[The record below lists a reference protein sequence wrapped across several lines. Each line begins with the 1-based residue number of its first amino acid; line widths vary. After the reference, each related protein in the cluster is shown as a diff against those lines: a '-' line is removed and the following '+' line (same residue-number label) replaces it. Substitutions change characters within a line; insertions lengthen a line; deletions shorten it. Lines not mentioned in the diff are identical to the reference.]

1 MRSSPS
7 TSPSGRARLAV
18 LAVGLF
24 SFAAFTAHPAEAQ
37 RVHPWS
43 PPGADSLLAWSA
55 EAKTLFQLNRGDSV
69 TGGNYRAYEL
79 VGAMGRRLFRALGK
93 ENMAQAQ
100 AIEAVLDSLGLDS
113 DVATDPTLPTFVLL
127 MVRNPYQPSA
137 NAVGFVYWFRQD
149 DLRMQGVVFRGGMD
163 PRVRVWWTGRNAEP
177 YEWGI
182 VDRTRGAG
190 DLGLIL
196 LRLDP
201 GGSYWTIGQYAGRG
215 QDLGGSGEAD
225 WVDANEDGQ
234 PELLT
239 WMRASAD
246 SMFEECGGCPKLITE
261 RLFVEHDNGF
271 ELPRQPAATFAVQ
284 HVRSVHPSAPR
295 QEPGGRHAAARPSRS
310 STRRSSSVGPDQGE
324 RRMEARVHR
333 GSSVA
338 ALARHEIPGPSVAA
352 DLHRSLRDE
361 GRALDHREL
370 DPSAPG
376 ERDAAAERRAQQVT
390 RPAVMSRTAAPR
402 TTPALVALLILALVP
417 GCQRK
422 TQLVPAGADSRSGRG
437 RFVGRA
443 PPSGPV
449 RVGLE
454 CRR

>member
-1 MRSSPS
+1 MR
-7 TSPSGRARLAV
+7 
-18 LAVGLF
+18 
-24 SFAAFTAHPAEAQ
+24 
-37 RVHPWS
+37 PWS

-79 VGAMGRRLFRALGK
+79 VGVMGRRLFRALGK
-93 ENMAQAQ
+93 ENMAQAK
-100 AIEAVLDSLGLDS
+100 AIEAVLDSLGLDA
-113 DVATDPTLPTFVLL
+113 DVAIDPTLPAFVLL

-163 PRVRVWWTGRNAEP
+163 PRIRVWWTGRNREP

-182 VDRTRGAG
+182 VDRMRGSG

-239 WMRASAD
+239 WMRASPD

-261 RLFVEHDNGF
+261 RLFVEHDSGF
-271 ELPRQPAATFAVQ
+271 ELHDSRLLPSPYSTFVLFIRLLRDKNRAAAS
-284 HVRSVHPSAPR
+284 RLLVHPEKLDEAIKLGWAGSKGKGAWKLEYTEDHPWPR
-295 QEPGGRHAAARPSRS
+295 WLAMRFQGNPSRPIYIVHF
-310 STRRSSSVGPDQGE
+310 TMKD
-324 RRMEARVHR
+324 ARWIIESWTPVR
-333 GSSVA
+333 QA
-338 ALARHEIPGPSVAA
+338 
-352 DLHRSLRDE
+352 
-361 GRALDHREL
+361 
-370 DPSAPG
+370 SA
-376 ERDAAAERRAQQVT
+376 
-390 RPAVMSRTAAPR
+390 
-402 TTPALVALLILALVP
+402 TTPP
-417 GCQRK
+417 R
-422 TQLVPAGADSRSGRG
+422 GARNK
-437 RFVGRA
+437 
-443 PPSGPV
+443 
-449 RVGLE
+449 
-454 CRR
+454 